1 MIHLDLGKAIRI
13 AVDTGKVALG
23 ADGTLKRAM
32 HGDAKLVILSS
43 NCPSDRKSDL
53 ERYSKLSGVPL
64 VEFVGTSVELGVAC
78 GKPFPVS
85 AMSVMEEGNSDILK
99 AVQKS

>member
-1 MIHLDLGKAIRI
+1 MDLGKAIRI

-43 NCPSDRKSDL
+43 NCPAERKMDL
-53 ERYSKLSGVPL
+53 EHYSKLSNVPV
-64 VEFVGTSVELGVAC
+64 VEFIGSSVELGVAC

-85 AMSVMEEGNSDILK
+85 AMSVIDEGNSDILK